1 MIRRLFLGLTLGLGL
16 FAGIAQAGPLDITAS
31 DRVLGRADAPVTV
44 VEYASFTCPH
54 CADWHNQV
62 LPEFKARFIDTGQV
76 RLVFRDLPTDPVQ
89 VAATAAAIARCAAP
103 DRFYAV
109 ASSFMTGQAQ
119 LRSSYQVGPWYD
131 AAIAVS
137 GRSQAEIEACLSD
150 PSTMAN
156 LRAGMEA
163 ASAAGVQ
170 STPSFFVNGQ
180 AVADRTLDGLTSAIT
195 PLLP

>member
-1 MIRRLFLGLTLGLGL
+1 MIRRLFLALTLGL
-16 FAGIAQAGPLDITAS
+16 FASVAQAGPLDVTAS

-54 CADWHNQV
+54 CADWHNTV
-62 LPEFKARFIDTGQV
+62 LPAFKARFIDTGKV

-109 ASSFMTGQAQ
+109 ASSFMSGQAQ

-131 AAIAVS
+131 AAVAVS
-137 GRSQAEIEACLSD
+137 GRTQAQIETCLAD
-150 PSTMAN
+150 PATMAS

-170 STPSFFVNGQ
+170 STPSFFVNGR
-180 AVADRTLDGLTSAIT
+180 AVEDRTLDGLAAAIT

>member
-1 MIRRLFLGLTLGLGL
+1 MIRRLFLALTLGL
-16 FAGIAQAGPLDITAS
+16 FASVAQAGPLDVTAS

-54 CADWHNQV
+54 CADWHNDV
-62 LPEFKARFIDTGQV
+62 LPEFKARFIDTGKV

-103 DRFYAV
+103 ENFYEV
-109 ASSFMTGQAQ
+109 ASSLMSGQAK
-119 LRSSYQVGPWYD
+119 LRASYQVGPWYE
-131 AAIAVS
+131 AAVAVS
-137 GRSQAEIEACLSD
+137 GRTQPQIEACLAD

-163 ASAAGVQ
+163 AAAAGVQ

-180 AVADRTLDGLTSAIT
+180 AVPDRTLDGLASAIT

>member
-1 MIRRLFLGLTLGLGL
+1 MIRRLFLALALGL
-16 FAGIAQAGPLDITAS
+16 FASVAHAGPLDVTPS

-54 CADWHNQV
+54 CADWHNDV
-62 LPEFKARFIDTGQV
+62 LPEFKARFIDTGKV

-103 DRFYAV
+103 ENFYAV

-119 LRSSYQVGPWYD
+119 LRASYQAGPWFD

-137 GRSQAEIEACLSD
+137 GKTQAQIETCLAD
-150 PSTMAN
+150 PSTMAG

-180 AVADRTLDGLTSAIT
+180 PVPDRTLDGLASAIT

>member
-1 MIRRLFLGLTLGLGL
+1 MIIRRLLIALCLGL
-16 FAGIAQAGPLDITAS
+16 FASVAHAGPLDVTAS

-54 CADWHNQV
+54 CADWHNTV
-62 LPEFKARFIDTGQV
+62 LPDFKARFIDTGKV

-109 ASSFMTGQAQ
+109 ASSFMSGQAQ

-137 GRSQAEIEACLSD
+137 GKTPAQIETCLAD
-150 PSTMAN
+150 PATMAN

-170 STPSFFVNGQ
+170 STPSFFVNGR
-180 AVADRTLDGLTSAIT
+180 AVQDRTLDGLSSAIT

>member
-1 MIRRLFLGLTLGLGL
+1 MIRRLFLALTLGL
-16 FAGIAQAGPLDITAS
+16 FASVAQAGPLDVTTS

-54 CADWHNQV
+54 CADWHNTV
-62 LPEFKARFIDTGQV
+62 LPAFKARFIDTGKV

-109 ASSFMTGQAQ
+109 ASSFMSGQAQ

-131 AAIAVS
+131 AAISVS
-137 GRSQAEIEACLSD
+137 GRTQAQIETCLAD
-150 PSTMAN
+150 PATMAN

-170 STPSFFVNGQ
+170 STPSFFVNGR
-180 AVADRTLDGLTSAIT
+180 AVPDRTLDGLAAAIT

>member
-1 MIRRLFLGLTLGLGL
+1 MIRRLFLGLTLAL
-16 FAGIAQAGPLDITAS
+16 FAGVAQAGPLDVTAN

-62 LPEFKARFIDTGQV
+62 LPAFKARFIDTGQV
-76 RLVFRDLPTDPVQ
+76 KLVFRDLPTDPVQ

-103 DRFYAV
+103 DKFYDV
-109 ASSFMTGQAQ
+109 ASSLMTGQAQ
-119 LRSSYQVGPWYD
+119 LRSSYQVAPWYD
-131 AAIAVS
+131 AAVAAS
-137 GRSQAEIEACLSD
+137 GRTQAEIETCLAD
-150 PSTMAN
+150 PATSAN

-163 ASAAGVQ
+163 AGEAGVQ
-170 STPSFFVNGQ
+170 STPSFFVNGT
-180 AVADRTLDGLTSAIT
+180 AVADRTLDGLSAAIT

>member
-1 MIRRLFLGLTLGLGL
+1 MIRRLLLALTLGL
-16 FAGIAQAGPLDITAS
+16 FAGTAYAGPLDITAG

-54 CADWHNQV
+54 CADWHNEV
-62 LPEFKARFIDTGQV
+62 LPEFKARFIDTGKV
-76 RLVFRDLPTDPVQ
+76 KLVFRDLPTDPVQ

-109 ASSFMTGQAQ
+109 ASSFMAGQAQ

-137 GRSQAEIEACLSD
+137 GRTQTQIEICLAD

-170 STPSFFVNGQ
+170 STPSFFVNGR
-180 AVADRTLDGLTSAIT
+180 AVPDRTLDGLASAIT

>member
-1 MIRRLFLGLTLGLGL
+1 MIRRLFLGLTLGLV
-16 FAGIAQAGPLDITAS
+16 AGVAHAGPLDITPG

-62 LPEFKARFIDTGQV
+62 LPAFKARFIDTGQV
-76 RLVFRDLPTDPVQ
+76 KLVFRDLPTDPVQ

-103 DRFYAV
+103 DKFYDV
-109 ASSFMTGQAQ
+109 ASSFMSGQAE
-119 LRSSYQVGPWYD
+119 LRSSYQVGPWYE
-131 AAIAVS
+131 AAVAVS
-137 GRSQAEIEACLSD
+137 GKTQPEIETCVAD
-150 PSTMAN
+150 PATMAN

-180 AVADRTLDGLTSAIT
+180 AVPDRTLDGLASAIT